1 MRKNVFTFEGKEYD
15 ILANAVLFK
24 DDLTKE
30 ILSRRSSAV
39 ASVREQMS
47 GLPEDV
53 QRIMISEAI
62 RSDINREVTMAELD
76 RFIHTLE
83 GVAFLAYSVV
93 RRSVPD
99 VTIERITMAINEQMV
114 QQGTDASSANEKTPS
129 ESSPPTKAEP
139 PPVSPNVPLAALP
152 SA

>member
-1 MRKNVFTFEGKEYD
+1 MRKNIFIFEGKEYD

-62 RSDINREVTMAELD
+62 RSDINKEVTMAELD

-99 VTIERITMAINEQMV
+99 VTIERITKAINEQMV
-114 QQGTDASSANEKTPS
+114 QQGADTSSADEKAPNEP
-129 ESSPPTKAEP
+129 PLPTKAEQQH
-139 PPVSPNVPLAALP
+139 VSSDVPTT
-152 SA
+152 